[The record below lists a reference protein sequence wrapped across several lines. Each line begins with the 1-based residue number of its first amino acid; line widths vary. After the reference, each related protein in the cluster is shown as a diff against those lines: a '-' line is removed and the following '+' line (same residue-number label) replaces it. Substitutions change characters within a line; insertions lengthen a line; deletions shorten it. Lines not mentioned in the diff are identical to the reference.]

1 MLYNIGI
8 HIPSEFQ
15 IRKEKPMNKKEA
27 EKLLNEL
34 TQELEQLTDQLDHHD
49 PSHLPTIK
57 LEFQKQIIDAAN
69 HLKDIDKKI
78 LNHLEKQL
86 ESTNHPH
93 FAIKRAILQE
103 TKKLKWEMYRHHT
116 DPIERQS
123 VKAFSA
129 ASKRKEES
137 STHIPALQFLS
148 EPLRVQKENMLIE
161 YHTGE
166 ILSAMDQKVF
176 MGLQALWNTRG
187 QGQQVVF
194 TYYELAN
201 LIGFPTKGSGY
212 RLIDEALNSLFN
224 TRIFLHHTQY
234 TADLEVEKQG
244 MYRLISSIQ
253 KTNFKKGDS
262 NAQYYEVVLGDLVYQ
277 SLKQGFYSYISMPL
291 IRDLQSD
298 TAQILYV
305 LLCSLAPKHKVIE
318 EELTY
323 FVDMLGMSVARPA
336 TQKNILEHA
345 IKELVENKIV
355 EGYEITNEG
364 RGRYIFRLYLS
375 DVITSKKLLGGDTIQ
390 PQTEQLK
397 IDFMTS

>member
-1 MLYNIGI
+1 
-8 HIPSEFQ
+8 
-15 IRKEKPMNKKEA
+15 MNKKEA
-27 EKLLNEL
+27 ANLLNSL
-34 TQELEQLTDQLDHHD
+34 TKELENLTRQLGNDSM
-49 PSHLPTIK
+49 SHLPTIK
-57 LEFQKQIIDAAN
+57 LEFQQKLTESAN
-69 HLKDIDKKI
+69 YLKEIDKKI
-78 LNHLEKQL
+78 LNYLEKQN
-86 ESTNHPH
+86 ETTNHPD

-103 TKKLKWEMYRHHT
+103 TKKLKWEMYRYHT

-123 VKAFSA
+123 VKVFSA

-137 STHIPALQFLS
+137 NSQISTLQFLS
-148 EPLRVQKENMLIE
+148 EPLRVQKEDMLIE

-176 MGLQALWNTRG
+176 MGLQALWKTKGEG
-187 QGQQVVF
+187 QKVVF
-194 TYYELAN
+194 TYYELAS

-224 TRIFLHHTQY
+224 TRIFLHQTQQIEE
-234 TADLEVEKQG
+234 LEVEKQG

-253 KTNFKKGDS
+253 KTNIKKGES
-262 NAQYYEVVLGDLVYQ
+262 NAQYYEVFLGDLVYE

-318 EELTY
+318 EELAY
-323 FVDMLGMSVARPA
+323 FIDMLGMSVARPA

-345 IKELVENKIV
+345 IKELVENKIL
-355 EGYEITNEG
+355 EGYDIINEG
-364 RGRYIFRLYLS
+364 RGRYLFRLYLS
-375 DVITSKKLLGGDTIQ
+375 EVITSKKLLRDTVQ
-390 PQTEQLK
+390 QQTEQLK
-397 IDFMTS
+397 INFTTS

>member
-1 MLYNIGI
+1 
-8 HIPSEFQ
+8 
-15 IRKEKPMNKKEA
+15 MNKKEA
-27 EKLLNEL
+27 ANLLNGL
-34 TQELEQLTDQLDHHD
+34 TKELENLTRQLGTESM
-49 PSHLPTIK
+49 SHLPTIK
-57 LEFQKQIIDAAN
+57 LEFQQKLTEAAN
-69 HLKDIDKKI
+69 YLKEIDKKI
-78 LNHLEKQL
+78 LNYLEKQN
-86 ESTNHPH
+86 ETTNHPD

-137 STHIPALQFLS
+137 NSQISALQFLS
-148 EPLRVQKENMLIE
+148 EPLRVQKEDMLIE

-176 MGLQALWNTRG
+176 MGLQALWKTKGEG
-187 QGQQVVF
+187 QKVVF
-194 TYYELAN
+194 TYYELAS

-224 TRIFLHHTQY
+224 TRIFLHQTQQIKE
-234 TADLEVEKQG
+234 LEVEKQG

-253 KTNFKKGDS
+253 KTNIKKGES
-262 NAQYYEVVLGDLVYQ
+262 NAQYYEVFLGDLVYE

-318 EELTY
+318 EELAY

-336 TQKNILEHA
+336 SQKNILEHA
-345 IKELVENKIV
+345 IKELVENKIL
-355 EGYEITNEG
+355 EGYEITNDG
-364 RGRYIFRLYLS
+364 RGRYLFRLYLS
-375 DVITSKKLLGGDTIQ
+375 EVITSKKLLRDSVQ
-390 PQTEQLK
+390 RQTEQLK
-397 IDFMTS
+397 INFTIS

>member
-1 MLYNIGI
+1 L
-8 HIPSEFQ
+8 
-15 IRKEKPMNKKEA
+15 NK
-27 EKLLNEL
+27 L
-34 TQELEQLTDQLDHHD
+34 TKELEQFTDQLGTNDV
-49 PSHLPTIK
+49 SHLPTIK
-57 LEFQKQIIDAAN
+57 LDFQQKLTTAAN
-69 HLKDIDKKI
+69 HLKEIDKKI
-78 LNHLEKQL
+78 LNYLEKQI
-86 ESTNHPH
+86 ESTNHPY
-93 FAIKRAILQE
+93 FTIQRAILQE
-103 TKKLKWEMYRHHT
+103 TKKLKWELYKHHK

-137 STHIPALQFLS
+137 PEQIPALPFLS

-176 MGLQALWNTRG
+176 MGLQALWKTKGEG
-187 QGQQVVF
+187 QCVVF

-224 TRIFLHHTQY
+224 TRIFLHHTQH
-234 TADLEVEKQG
+234 TEELEVEKQG

-253 KTNFKKGDS
+253 KTQFKKGDS
-262 NAQYYEVVLGDLVYQ
+262 NAQYYEVYLGELVYQ

-305 LLCSLAPKHKVIE
+305 LLCSLAPKHRVIE
-318 EELTY
+318 EELSY

-336 TQKNILEHA
+336 IQKNILENA
-345 IKELVENKIV
+345 IKELVENKIL
-355 EGYEITNEG
+355 EGYEIQSEG
-364 RGRYIFRLYLS
+364 RGRYFFRLFLS
-375 DVITSKKLLGGDTIQ
+375 EVITSKKLIRDPIQ
-390 PQTEQLK
+390 HQTEQLTL
-397 IDFMTS
+397 F

>member
-1 MLYNIGI
+1 M
-8 HIPSEFQ
+8 
-15 IRKEKPMNKKEA
+15 RKKERFMNKKEA
-27 EKLLNEL
+27 ANLLNSL
-34 TQELEQLTDQLDHHD
+34 TKELENLTRQLGTENL
-49 PSHLPTIK
+49 SHLPTIK
-57 LEFQKQIIDAAN
+57 LEFQQKLAEAAN
-69 HLKDIDKKI
+69 HLKEIDKKV
-78 LNHLEKQL
+78 LNYLEKQN
-86 ESTNHPH
+86 ETTNDPD
-93 FAIKRAILQE
+93 FAIKRALLQE
-103 TKKLKWEMYRHHT
+103 TKKLKWELYQHHS

-129 ASKRKEES
+129 ASKRKEENNNR
-137 STHIPALQFLS
+137 IPALQFLS
-148 EPLRVQKENMLIE
+148 EPLRVQKEDMLIE

-176 MGLQALWNTRG
+176 MGLQALWKTKGEG
-187 QGQQVVF
+187 QRVIF

-224 TRIFLHHTQY
+224 TRIFLHQTQQ
-234 TADLEVEKQG
+234 TEELEVEKQG

-253 KTNFKKGDS
+253 KTNFKKGES
-262 NAQYYEVVLGDLVYQ
+262 NAQYYEVFLGDLVYK

-318 EELTY
+318 QELTY

-336 TQKNILEHA
+336 IQKNILENA
-345 IKELVENKIV
+345 IKELVENQIL
-355 EGYEITNEG
+355 EGYEIISEG
-364 RGRYIFRLYLS
+364 RGRYLFRLVLS
-375 DVITSKKLLGGDTIQ
+375 EAITAKKLLREPLQ
-390 PQTEQLK
+390 QQSEQLQ
-397 IDFMTS
+397 IDLFLS

>member
-1 MLYNIGI
+1 
-8 HIPSEFQ
+8 
-15 IRKEKPMNKKEA
+15 MNKKEA
-27 EKLLNEL
+27 ANLLNGL
-34 TQELEQLTDQLDHHD
+34 TKELENLTRQLGTESM
-49 PSHLPTIK
+49 SHLPTIK
-57 LEFQKQIIDAAN
+57 LEFQQKLTEAAN
-69 HLKDIDKKI
+69 YLKEIDKKI
-78 LNHLEKQL
+78 LNYLEKQN
-86 ESTNHPH
+86 ETTNHPD

-137 STHIPALQFLS
+137 NSQISALQFLS
-148 EPLRVQKENMLIE
+148 EPLRVQKEDMLIE

-176 MGLQALWNTRG
+176 MGLQALWKTKGEG
-187 QGQQVVF
+187 QKVVF
-194 TYYELAN
+194 TYYELAS

-224 TRIFLHHTQY
+224 TRIFLHQTQQIKE
-234 TADLEVEKQG
+234 LEVEKQG

-253 KTNFKKGDS
+253 KTNIKKGES
-262 NAQYYEVVLGDLVYQ
+262 NAQYYEVFLGDLVYE

-318 EELTY
+318 EELAY

-336 TQKNILEHA
+336 SQKNILEHA
-345 IKELVENKIV
+345 IKELVENKIL

-364 RGRYIFRLYLS
+364 RGRYLFRLYLS
-375 DVITSKKLLGGDTIQ
+375 EVITSKKLLRDSVQ
-390 PQTEQLK
+390 RQTEQLK
-397 IDFMTS
+397 INFTIS

>member
-1 MLYNIGI
+1 
-8 HIPSEFQ
+8 
-15 IRKEKPMNKKEA
+15 MNKKEA
-27 EKLLNEL
+27 ANLLNGL
-34 TQELEQLTDQLDHHD
+34 TKELENLTRQLSTESM
-49 PSHLPTIK
+49 SHLPTIK
-57 LEFQKQIIDAAN
+57 LEFQQKLTEAAN
-69 HLKDIDKKI
+69 YLKEIDKKI
-78 LNHLEKQL
+78 LNYLEKQN
-86 ESTNHPH
+86 ETTNHPD

-137 STHIPALQFLS
+137 NSQISALQFLS
-148 EPLRVQKENMLIE
+148 EPLRVQKEDMLIE

-176 MGLQALWNTRG
+176 MGLQALWKTKGEG
-187 QGQQVVF
+187 QKVVF
-194 TYYELAN
+194 TYYELAS

-224 TRIFLHHTQY
+224 TRIFLHQTQQIEE
-234 TADLEVEKQG
+234 LEVEKQG

-253 KTNFKKGDS
+253 KTNIKKGES
-262 NAQYYEVVLGDLVYQ
+262 NAQYYEVFLGDLVYE

-318 EELTY
+318 EELAY

-345 IKELVENKIV
+345 IKELVENKIL

-364 RGRYIFRLYLS
+364 RGRYLFRLYLS
-375 DVITSKKLLGGDTIQ
+375 EVITSKKLLRDSVQ
-390 PQTEQLK
+390 HQTEQLK
-397 IDFMTS
+397 INFTTS

>member
-1 MLYNIGI
+1 MLNKREATALLD
-8 HIPSEFQ
+8 SLT
-15 IRKEKPMNKKEA
+15 KEIELLMANNEDQDMSNLPDLKVELQ
-27 EKLLNEL
+27 EKLR
-34 TQELEQLTDQLDHHD
+34 
-49 PSHLPTIK
+49 
-57 LEFQKQIIDAAN
+57 DAAN
-69 HLKDIDKKI
+69 HFKEVDKKI
-78 LNHLEKQL
+78 LNYLEKQL
-86 ESTNHPH
+86 DSQHHPL
-93 FAIKRAILQE
+93 FTIKRAILQE
-103 TKKLKWEMYRHHT
+103 SKKLKWELYCYHK

-129 ASKRKEES
+129 ANKRKEENHNPI
-137 STHIPALQFLS
+137 STLQFLS
-148 EPLRVQKENMLIE
+148 EPLRVQKEDMLIE

-176 MGLQALWNTRG
+176 MGLQALWKSKGEG
-187 QGQQVVF
+187 QRVVF

-224 TRIFLHHTQY
+224 TRIFLHQTQQ
-234 TADLEVEKQG
+234 TEELEVEKQG

-253 KTNFKKGDS
+253 KTNFKKGES
-262 NAQYYEVVLGDLVYQ
+262 NAQYYEVCLGDLVYE

-318 EELTY
+318 QELSY

-336 TQKNILEHA
+336 IQKNILETA
-345 IKELVENKIV
+345 IKELVENKIL
-355 EGYEITNEG
+355 EGYEIQNEG
-364 RGRYIFRLYLS
+364 RGRYIFRLFLS
-375 DVITSKKLLGGDTIQ
+375 EAITSKKLLRDPIQ
-390 PQTEQLK
+390 QQKEATPLFLSQ
-397 IDFMTS
+397 S

>member
-1 MLYNIGI
+1 VGGDV
-8 HIPSEFQ
+8 
-15 IRKEKPMNKKEA
+15 MNKREA
-27 EKLLNEL
+27 MNLLNEL
-34 TQELEQLTDQLDHHD
+34 TQELEDATEQLGTNMY
-49 PSHLPTIK
+49 LPTIK
-57 LEFQKQIIDAAN
+57 LEFQKKLNTAAN
-69 HLKDIDKKI
+69 HLKKLDKKI
-78 LNHLEKQL
+78 LNYLEKQI
-86 ESTNHPH
+86 EPANTSQ

-103 TKKLKWEMYRHHT
+103 TKKLKWELYRHHK

-129 ASKRKEES
+129 ASKRKEVNKNQ
-137 STHIPALQFLS
+137 IPALRFLS
-148 EPLRVQKENMLIE
+148 EPLRVQKEDMLIE

-176 MGLQALWNTRG
+176 MGLQALWKTKGEG
-187 QGQQVVF
+187 QRVLF
-194 TYYELAN
+194 TYYELAQ

-224 TRIFLHHTQY
+224 TRIFLHQTEQIEE
-234 TADLEVEKQG
+234 LEVEKQG

-253 KTNFKKGDS
+253 KTNLKKGAS
-262 NAQYYEVVLGDLVYQ
+262 NAQYYEVCLGDLVYE

-305 LLCSLAPKHKVIE
+305 LLCSLAPKHKIIE

-336 TQKNILEHA
+336 IQKNILENA
-345 IKELVENKIV
+345 IRELVENKILD
-355 EGYEITNEG
+355 GYEIVSEG
-364 RGRYIFRLYLS
+364 RGRYLFRLNLS
-375 DVITSKKLLGGDTIQ
+375 DIITAKKLLQDPIQ
-390 PQTEQLK
+390 EQAENQDLPFK
-397 IDFMTS
+397 K

>member
-1 MLYNIGI
+1 
-8 HIPSEFQ
+8 
-15 IRKEKPMNKKEA
+15 MNKKEA
-27 EKLLNEL
+27 ANLLNSL
-34 TQELEQLTDQLDHHD
+34 TQELEDLTKQLGTESM
-49 PSHLPTIK
+49 SHLPTIK
-57 LEFQKQIIDAAN
+57 LEFQQKLTEAAN
-69 HLKDIDKKI
+69 YLKEIDKKI
-78 LNHLEKQL
+78 LNYLEKQN
-86 ESTNHPH
+86 ETTNPPD

-103 TKKLKWEMYRHHT
+103 TKKLKWELYRHHR

-137 STHIPALQFLS
+137 SQIHALQFLS
-148 EPLRVQKENMLIE
+148 EPLRVQKEDMLIE

-176 MGLQALWNTRG
+176 MGLQALWKTKG
-187 QGQQVVF
+187 EGQQVVF

-224 TRIFLHHTQY
+224 TRIFLHQTQQIEE
-234 TADLEVEKQG
+234 LEVEKQG

-253 KTNFKKGDS
+253 KTNVKKGES
-262 NAQYYEVVLGDLVYQ
+262 NAQYYEVSLGDLVYK
-277 SLKQGFYSYISMPL
+277 SLKHGFYSYISMPL

-305 LLCSLAPKHKVIE
+305 LLCSLAPKHKIIE
-318 EELTY
+318 KELTY

-336 TQKNILEHA
+336 IQKNILENA
-345 IKELVENKIV
+345 VKELVENQIL
-355 EGYEITNEG
+355 EGYQIISEG
-364 RGRYIFRLYLS
+364 RGRYLFRLSLS
-375 DVITSKKLLGGDTIQ
+375 EAITAKKLLREPLQ
-390 PQTEQLK
+390 QQSEQLQ
-397 IDFMTS
+397 IEQFLS

>member
-1 MLYNIGI
+1 
-8 HIPSEFQ
+8 
-15 IRKEKPMNKKEA
+15 MNKKEA
-27 EKLLNEL
+27 ANLLNGL
-34 TQELEQLTDQLDHHD
+34 TKELENLTRQLGTESM
-49 PSHLPTIK
+49 SHLPTIK
-57 LEFQKQIIDAAN
+57 LEFQQKLTEAAN
-69 HLKDIDKKI
+69 YLKEIDKKI
-78 LNHLEKQL
+78 LNYLEKQN
-86 ESTNHPH
+86 ETTNHPD

-137 STHIPALQFLS
+137 NSRISALQFLS
-148 EPLRVQKENMLIE
+148 EPLRVQKEDMLIE

-176 MGLQALWNTRG
+176 MGLQALWKTKGEG
-187 QGQQVVF
+187 QKVVF
-194 TYYELAN
+194 TYYELAS

-224 TRIFLHHTQY
+224 TRIFLHQTQQIKE
-234 TADLEVEKQG
+234 LEVEKQG

-253 KTNFKKGDS
+253 KTNIKKGES
-262 NAQYYEVVLGDLVYQ
+262 NAQYYEVFLGDLVYE

-318 EELTY
+318 EELAY

-336 TQKNILEHA
+336 SQKNILEHA
-345 IKELVENKIV
+345 IKELVENKIL

-364 RGRYIFRLYLS
+364 RGRYLFRLYLS
-375 DVITSKKLLGGDTIQ
+375 EVITSKKLLRDSVQ
-390 PQTEQLK
+390 RQTEQLK
-397 IDFMTS
+397 INFTTS

>member
-1 MLYNIGI
+1 
-8 HIPSEFQ
+8 
-15 IRKEKPMNKKEA
+15 MNKKEA
-27 EKLLNEL
+27 TNLLNEL
-34 TQELEQLTDQLDHHD
+34 TKELEEFTDQLGTNDV
-49 PSHLPTIK
+49 SHLPTVK
-57 LEFQKQIIDAAN
+57 LDFQQKLTTAAN
-69 HLKDIDKKI
+69 HLKEIDKKI
-78 LNHLEKQL
+78 LNYLEKQI
-86 ESTNHPH
+86 ESTNHPY
-93 FAIKRAILQE
+93 FTIQRAILQE
-103 TKKLKWEMYRHHT
+103 TKKLKWELYKHHK

-137 STHIPALQFLS
+137 PEQIPALPFLS

-176 MGLQALWNTRG
+176 MGLQALWKTKGEG
-187 QGQQVVF
+187 QCVVF

-224 TRIFLHHTQY
+224 TRIFLHHTQH
-234 TADLEVEKQG
+234 TEELEVEKQG

-253 KTNFKKGDS
+253 KTQFKKGDS
-262 NAQYYEVVLGDLVYQ
+262 NAQYYEVYLGELVYQ

-305 LLCSLAPKHKVIE
+305 LLCSLAPKHRVIE
-318 EELTY
+318 EELSY

-336 TQKNILEHA
+336 IQKNILENA
-345 IKELVENKIV
+345 IKELVENKIL
-355 EGYEITNEG
+355 EGYEIQSEG
-364 RGRYIFRLYLS
+364 RGRYFFRLFLS
-375 DVITSKKLLGGDTIQ
+375 EVITSKKLIRDPIQ
-390 PQTEQLK
+390 HQTEQLTL
-397 IDFMTS
+397 F